1 MYFVGGILSFFVC
14 LFVSSID
21 LNFLNKK
28 ERIKVSIRNIKK
40 YYNLINFIIIFFVN
54 LYLISL
60 FLNNNILYIINLLC
74 FLCIYICSVTDI
86 ICKNIF
92 LDIILSFA
100 CPIIFF
106 NIYGN
111 YILSKLFY
119 GMEAFGIGDI
129 YVLSLIGLS
138 TDWYTVFNIGLF
150 AFVIAGIFYFIKYIF
165 VRKLQT
171 FKHQEIPLVP
181 FILSSYLI
189 LIYF

>member
-1 MYFVGGILSFFVC
+1 MLLYGI
-14 LFVSSID
+14 I
-21 LNFLNKK
+21 
-28 ERIKVSIRNIKK
+28 
-40 YYNLINFIIIFFVN
+40 
-54 LYLISL
+54 
-60 FLNNNILYIINLLC
+60 
-74 FLCIYICSVTDI
+74 
-86 ICKNIF
+86 
-92 LDIILSFA
+92 
-100 CPIIFF
+100 
-106 NIYGN
+106 

-129 YVLSLIGLS
+129 YVLSLIGFS

-150 AFVIAGIFYFIKYIF
+150 AFVIAGIFYFVKYIF